1 MARAQAPLNLR
12 IINNSNFQN
21 SQVYLMFGG
30 TTTGFDATATIN
42 GTPNTAVV
50 LGTSY
55 ALSQISDIRLTSF
68 RAGRILYF
76 SGKRPYV
83 GIARDSME
91 SQQHAVG

>member
-30 TTTGFDATATIN
+30 TTTGFDATATVN
-42 GTPNTAVV
+42 GTPNTALM

-68 RAGRILYF
+68 RAGKIFISRTTSLRSPTPTPFPSPI
-76 SGKRPYV
+76 
-83 GIARDSME
+83 
-91 SQQHAVG
+91 